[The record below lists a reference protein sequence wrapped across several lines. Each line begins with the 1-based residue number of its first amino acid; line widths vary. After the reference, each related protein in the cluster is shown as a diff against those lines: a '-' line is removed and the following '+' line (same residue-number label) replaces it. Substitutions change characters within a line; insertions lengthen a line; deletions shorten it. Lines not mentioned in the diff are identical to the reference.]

1 MFRILVAALA
11 VMLFSVSASSARE
24 WVRLG
29 DRHVGFLGDH
39 DSIQVGKHEGKF
51 VRLKLIVRKN
61 DIQLNSIK
69 VVFGNGQVEDIVF
82 DRHIPDGGE
91 AVITLPHGW
100 HAGRFISEVELRYH
114 SRPNF
119 RGEAIAE
126 LWGQED

>member
-29 DRHVGFLGDH
+29 DRHVGFMNDR
-39 DSIQVGKHEGKF
+39 DSIHVGKHEGKF
-51 VRLKLIVRKN
+51 VRLKLIVRRN
-61 DIQLNSIK
+61 DIKLNSIK

-91 AVITLPHGW
+91 AVIALPHGW
-100 HAGRFISEVELRYH
+100 HEGRFIREVELRYH
-114 SRPNF
+114 SRPDF